1 MMMMKTSQ
9 SEQPVGED
17 EGVEGVGCLA
27 VSHLK
32 YLSYPFLFFHLEYF
46 FVSTYRK
53 CLLRFMIFWMEA
65 LLDDDDDDDDGGLA
79 YLHLHS
85 IGGKQSEKIKNLR

>member
-1 MMMMKTSQ
+1 MIQTMMMKTSQ

-32 YLSYPFLFFHLEYF
+32 YLSFVFLPPEIFFCIDLSIMPVKVHDF
-46 FVSTYRK
+46 
-53 CLLRFMIFWMEA
+53 
-65 LLDDDDDDDDGGLA
+65 LDRGLA

-85 IGGKQSEKIKNLR
+85 IR

>member
-1 MMMMKTSQ
+1 MIQTMLMMKTSQ

-32 YLSYPFLFFHLEYF
+32 YLSFIFLPPGMDGW
-46 FVSTYRK
+46 
-53 CLLRFMIFWMEA
+53 MIFWIET
-65 LLDDDDDDDDGGLA
+65 

-85 IGGKQSEKIKNLR
+85 IGGKQSEKKEI